1 MKKIQ
6 ANTQLLVN
14 KIDSIMSQES
24 SPEKLSELSAS
35 PSLNSTSLNVDDIGS
50 FAPRVFNTAEK
61 VKEH

>member
-1 MKKIQ
+1 
-6 ANTQLLVN
+6 
-14 KIDSIMSQES
+14 MSQES